1 MTRAV
6 EGYVYQWDPHDVIIP
21 LSLYTYEIIYIYI
34 YIHIHIYIYI
44 DIDDDDADDDECVR
58 VAWYMIYPTIM

>member
-6 EGYVYQWDPHDVIIP
+6 EGYMYQWDPHDVIIP
-21 LSLYTYEIIYIYI
+21 LSLYIHMKSYIY
-34 YIHIHIYIYI
+34 IYIYI
-44 DIDDDDADDDECVR
+44 DIDDDDDDDDDDECVR